1 MSARLNLRHGARHV
15 GGVCSSLSS
24 VSLQQRFETVDQC
37 YSSVTAQSLIPQAKE
52 SIPLWCEGG
61 PAPKERPQS
70 LLASSFL
77 CLSPPAMSLP
87 YANWASQEGG
97 VFASPEDLT
106 LVCGFSLIPFFAG
119 FSLSLS
125 FSYCHFRL
133 LFPILTT

>member
-1 MSARLNLRHGARHV
+1 MSARLNPRHGARHV
-15 GGVCSSLSS
+15 GGVCSSLGS

-70 LLASSFL
+70 LLASSFI

-97 VFASPEDLT
+97 VFVSCEVFTP
-106 LVCGFSLIPFFAG
+106 VHRFSFVPFSQAF
-119 FSLSLS
+119 FPLS
-125 FSYCHFRL
+125 FCHHHF
-133 LFPILTT
+133 